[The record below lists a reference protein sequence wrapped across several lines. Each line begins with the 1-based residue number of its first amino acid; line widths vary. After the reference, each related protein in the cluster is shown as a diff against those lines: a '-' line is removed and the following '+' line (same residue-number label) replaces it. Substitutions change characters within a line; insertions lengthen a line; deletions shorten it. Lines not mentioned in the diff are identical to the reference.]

1 MSKVS
6 LKIEMHVSSISH
18 QKVCKTVRLSFCN
31 ARVETPMPVKK
42 ERCSI
47 GDVLHEI
54 LCGRANVLGG
64 SAIGVAA
71 ASVLCCPYL
80 FLPWPLYPLCG
91 LLYLPFC
98 LPFPFSLWYE
108 L

>member
-1 MSKVS
+1 MSNVS

-42 ERCSI
+42 DRCSI
-47 GDVLHEI
+47 DDVLLEI
-54 LCGRANVLGG
+54 LCSMANVLGG

-71 ASVLCCPYL
+71 TSVLCCPYL
-80 FLPWPLYPLCG
+80 FLPWPLYPLFG

-98 LPFPFSLWYE
+98 LPFPFSLLYE